1 MAYENMIDLSQD
13 IPALKMLYAPLQH
26 HFRVLDVPTLPFAI
40 LDGKGAPEPVAV
52 GAAIKTLELAIEPIR
67 REARQRMGRDF
78 MEAPVE
84 VLYWAADPKDV
95 EAGRR
100 ENWQWRVQ
108 VTLPV
113 WTDKA
118 GLEGAVAQMRAQLG
132 NAPAPRWE
140 AVTEGKCVQV
150 MHVGSPA
157 DLSALLSQLYTKFLP
172 QEGLEPLGVYHE
184 IYLSDWSKAS
194 SSRHKMIVRQPI
206 R

>member
-1 MAYENMIDLSQD
+1 MIDLSQD
-13 IPALKMLYAPLQH
+13 VETLKMLYSPLQH

-40 LDGKGAPEPVAV
+40 LDGHGAPEPAAV
-52 GAAIKTLELAIEPIR
+52 GAAIKTLRMAIEPIR

-84 VLYWAADPKDV
+84 ILYWADDPNDL

-108 VTLPV
+108 MTLPV
-113 WTDKA
+113 WADRA

-132 NAPAPRWE
+132 NAPVPRWE

-150 MHVGSPA
+150 MHVGSQA

-184 IYLSDWSKAS
+184 IYLHDWSTVS